1 MKIAKLNRSKPHH
14 MFNRDRWTEIFE
26 TIGKNKLRTFL
37 SGFTVSLGIF
47 IFIILFGLGNGLK
60 NTFQEFFLDDASNAI
75 FLYPGK
81 TSKPYKGFKANRRIE
96 FRNDDLRDIKE
107 NFSFYLEHLTPRI
120 TRNALTRYKNQSN
133 NYSTRAVAPGH
144 QFVEKTI
151 LMKGRYINQSD
162 ISRKTKVAVI
172 GRMVAK
178 DLFKSEEAIGKYINL
193 GSSAFKVVGIFQ
205 DEGGDNEERN
215 IYIPFTTR
223 QLIEKSN
230 DKVDQIILTYRKEL
244 GYLGAM
250 GLENGL
256 KKYFKEKK
264 SVSPEDP
271 NGFYIRNIADDLR
284 ETQQFAVVLQLI
296 VSFVGLGTLIA
307 GIIGISNIMV
317 FVVKE
322 RTKELG
328 IRKALGATPNSVIKM
343 VLQESVFI
351 TIISGYLGLIF
362 GVLVLENIG
371 VKLDKYF
378 IKNPFIEIST
388 ALIATV
394 VLIIFGAIAGYIPA
408 KRASSIK
415 PIIALRDE

>member
-133 NYSTRAVAPGH
+133 NYSTRGVAPGH

-162 ISRKTKVAVI
+162 ISLKTKVAVI